1 MTECEIPA
9 PFLNLRVNSMVN
21 MTLAVMCILFGICSL
36 ASSPNNYYETMGSG
50 LWGGMIIGITGIVS
64 YRASVGDQPFTL
76 GCNFVLAIIS
86 MISSF
91 TIMCI
96 CSGSLDTMHRYPDAC
111 SDYVI
116 IPPGEYYFEETN
128 NTIAIPPCG
137 DYSETRQS
145 FNALL
150 LICSL
155 VSIPTHSLLILG
167 VINAFNP
174 VSVSPN

>member
-1 MTECEIPA
+1 MGCQ
-9 PFLNLRVNSMVN
+9 LNGEHDVGSYVHTFWNL
-21 MTLAVMCILFGICSL
+21 LFGFKPEQL
-36 ASSPNNYYETMGSG
+36 LRDHGLGPMGRNDYWNNGHRFLPSFDGQRSTFYSR
-50 LWGGMIIGITGIVS
+50 LQF
-64 YRASVGDQPFTL
+64 R
-76 GCNFVLAIIS
+76 LAIIS